1 MDKAWNDRM
10 AELAVDALLTAK
22 LLRKEDFSRAVEIVS
37 EEISVR
43 LALGD
48 RPPTETPSPKK

>member
-1 MDKAWNDRM
+1 MDKAWNDRI

-43 LALGD
+43 LTLGD
-48 RPPTETPSPKK
+48 RPPTEKPSPKK

>member
-1 MDKAWNDRM
+1 MDKNWSDRI
-10 AELAVDALLTAK
+10 AGLAVDALLTAK
-22 LLRKEDFSRAVEIVS
+22 VLRKEDLSRAIEIVS

-48 RPPTETPSPKK
+48 LPSVQNVVRRK

>member
-1 MDKAWNDRM
+1 MRRD
-10 AELAVDALLTAK
+10 
-22 LLRKEDFSRAVEIVS
+22 DFARGVEIVS

-48 RPPTETPSPKK
+48 TPADEASSQGDDA

>member
-1 MDKAWNDRM
+1 MDKNWSDRI
-10 AELAVDALLTAK
+10 AGLAVDALVTAK
-22 LLRKEDFSRAVEIVS
+22 VLRKEDLSRAIEIVS

-48 RPPTETPSPKK
+48 LPPAQDVVPRK